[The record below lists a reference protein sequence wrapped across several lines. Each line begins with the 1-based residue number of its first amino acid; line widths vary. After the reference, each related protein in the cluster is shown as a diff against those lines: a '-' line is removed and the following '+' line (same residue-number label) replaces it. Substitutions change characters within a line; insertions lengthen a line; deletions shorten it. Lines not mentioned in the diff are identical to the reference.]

1 MEPDAETFNARLE
14 MFRNGLQKAG
24 IKLTH
29 QRLEVFR
36 EVAKSIDHPDAETV
50 FKAVRERVPVISLDT
65 VYRTLWLLV
74 DLNLIDTLGHP
85 HERIRFDANMAA
97 HHHFVCDK
105 CGMTRDFY
113 SGELDG
119 LKIPDSVKALGT
131 IEKTRVEVI
140 GVCANCKK
148 TNKNP

>member
-14 MFRNGLQKAG
+14 KFKDELNRAG
-24 IKLTH
+24 IKLTF
-29 QRLEVFR
+29 QRLEIFR
-36 EVAKSIDHPDAETV
+36 LVAESVEHPDAEAV
-50 FKAVRERVPVISLDT
+50 YRAVRDKIPTISLDT

-74 DLNLIDTLGHP
+74 DLKLIDTLGHP

-113 SGELDG
+113 SRELDG

-140 GVCANCKK
+140 GICANCEK
-148 TNKNP
+148 TNKKP